1 MSIPRISATCLAMML
16 LLASVYAQN
25 SDSPGLHPCGFTI
38 IQFPGAQ
45 NTTAT
50 GINNAGTIVGSYVDN
65 NFNAHGFILADN
77 QFQSI
82 DFPSGLG
89 GTGLIS
95 INNRGQI
102 LGSVDGTSAN
112 PNPQSFILENGTFT
126 LLNFPDTP
134 SNAITAFNDHNE
146 FTGTDGSG
154 PLQGFV
160 ISGGQRTNL
169 PDFNGS
175 KFFPAGLNDRGVVT
189 GNVDQQNYA
198 ALLRFGQFTTIQAP
212 GASATSASGINSLN
226 EVVGTVTLSDSSQE
240 AYFYSNGSFTLFTF
254 PDAFFTGAVAVNDHR
269 QILGTNSVGLFD
281 FQSWVTQ
288 LCTQ

>member
-1 MSIPRISATCLAMML
+1 MML

-65 NFNAHGFILADN
+65 NFNVHGFILANN

-82 DFPSGLG
+82 DMPSGVNTSLR
-89 GTGLIS
+89 S

-126 LLNFPDTP
+126 LLNFPGTP
-134 SNAITAFNDHNE
+134 SNFITAFNDRDE
-146 FTGTDGSG
+146 FTGTDESG

-175 KFFPAGLNDRGVVT
+175 KFFPASLNDRGVIT
-189 GNVDQQNYA
+189 GNVDQQNA

-212 GASATSASGINSLN
+212 GASATSAQGINNLN
-226 EVVGTVTLSDSSQE
+226 EVVGTVVHSDSSQE
-240 AYFYSNGSFTLFTF
+240 AYFYSNGSFTIFNF
-254 PDAFFTGAVAVNDHR
+254 QGAFFTAAQAVNDQR
-269 QILGTNSVGLFD
+269 QIVGSNSVGFFD